1 MNKWGRIATSTF
13 SIILLL
19 SGCATISNQTKQ
31 KVKLS
36 TRNGDSVIA
45 DIGGQKV
52 SVPSEVRIARKGA
65 VIRVLN
71 EDNPCYEDSKLVIA
85 GEDEISWWFWGNILT
100 GGTLGSL
107 TDYVV
112 GSMWVYSNPN
122 FIIPTKKKTQ
132 CK

>member
-1 MNKWGRIATSTF
+1 MSRFRIV
-13 SIILLL
+13 INVLGMVLLL

-31 KVKLS
+31 KVNIS
-36 TRNGDSVIA
+36 TQNGDSVII
-45 DIGGQKV
+45 DIGGQKAN
-52 SVPSEVRIARKGA
+52 VPGEVRIARKGA
-65 VIRVLN
+65 VIKVLS

-85 GEDEISWWFWGNILT
+85 GEDEISGWFWGNILT

-112 GSMWVYSNPN
+112 GGMWVYSNPN
-122 FIIPTKKKTQ
+122 FIVPIKRKAH